1 MKNELRRVEQIHARL
16 FGDLRLAGRGV
27 AEIWAERSE
36 GAVMARA
43 AIEIDDKDRRA
54 ERVGVAQRAQ
64 PRAGAE
70 IIGDQ
75 LAQMRVTG
83 SRHYAAAVSAAPAVA
98 ASSATVSANCPSAAC
113 PASVNSYVPRPSR
126 RNQP

>member
-1 MKNELRRVEQIHARL
+1 MKDELRRVEQIHARL
-16 FGDLRLAGRGV
+16 FGDLRLAGRGA
-27 AEIWAERSE
+27 AEIRAERPE

-43 AIEIDDKDRRA
+43 AVEIDDKDRRA

-75 LAQMRVTG
+75 LAPMCIAG
-83 SRHYAAAVSAAPAVA
+83 SRH
-98 ASSATVSANCPSAAC
+98 
-113 PASVNSYVPRPSR
+113 
-126 RNQP
+126 